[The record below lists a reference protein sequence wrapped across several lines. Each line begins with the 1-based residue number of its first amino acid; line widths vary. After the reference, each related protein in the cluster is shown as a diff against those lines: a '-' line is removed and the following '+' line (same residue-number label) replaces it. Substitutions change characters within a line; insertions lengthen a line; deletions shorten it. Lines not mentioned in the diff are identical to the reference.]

1 LATGTTL
8 FTLTDDDGDIAPVTF
23 GETLLLTTNTP
34 DIVDI
39 TVGGTTVT
47 VDVTGVVVAA
57 FGGRFG
63 NTATALALA
72 PATTTQIP
80 MTGTMPSVLTSYALA
95 NSIIVDEAG
104 VYEITYELVGST
116 ADILELT
123 VAVRANGIPIPSAT
137 QISALDVGI
146 DTVFVGSTIVALAAG
161 TVLDLSV
168 LSQLAAT
175 LTLGSGM
182 NASLIVKRLD
192 M

>member
-1 LATGTTL
+1 
-8 FTLTDDDGDIAPVTF
+8 
-23 GETLLLTTNTP
+23 
-34 DIVDI
+34 
-39 TVGGTTVT
+39 
-47 VDVTGVVVAA
+47 
-57 FGGRFG
+57 
-63 NTATALALA
+63 
-72 PATTTQIP
+72 
-80 MTGTMPSVLTSYALA
+80 
-95 NSIIVDEAG
+95 
-104 VYEITYELVGST
+104 
-116 ADILELT
+116 LELT